1 MTSELALQGLGCGA
15 ALGQRPEVGN
25 ACPRSI
31 VDGYAYC
38 Q

>member
-15 ALGQRPEVGN
+15 AFGHRPEVVN

-31 VDGYAYC
+31 VDG
-38 Q
+38 